1 MRFRRPATSALSR
14 AFVFRIHTPLHHLR
28 FPLVFSILLLNAASC
43 SRETPEPEKASPS
56 PSVRPPPIAEKTV
69 ATSSAKP
76 GASLPSASSSASAS
90 PGKPNTTAEK
100 FQEIPAEE
108 RDKLAG
114 LISFISERDGQREV
128 YIVHAN
134 GTKEKRFTD
143 NKYADYNGPFS
154 PDGKALLVIRV
165 EGEEGPHKLYFWPLD
180 GSEPKRLGPDTM
192 RLRFPNFT
200 PDGKFIVFE
209 SNGSKELP
217 SHFCDIYRI
226 DSGGKKFEQLTKNDE
241 GNFEPA
247 VSPRGDVIVHISSR
261 DRVAELY
268 AMKID
273 GQSPLRLTNT
283 PRDEWGARFSPDGSR
298 IAFISDRE
306 GAERIWVKD
315 FPDGPE
321 RRLTQRSPASRI
333 VEDKIAWAP
342 SGKKIAYVL
351 TIPDTPSAVV
361 IFDLDTGKET
371 FLRGPAGQISEPS
384 WSPDGRHVAVTVTQG
399 KAQQIWIARENGSA
413 WMKLTNSSGGNWN
426 PMWGSTK
433 AKK

>member
-1 MRFRRPATSALSR
+1 MA
-14 AFVFRIHTPLHHLR
+14 TPLVYLR
-28 FPLVFSILLLNAASC
+28 FPIVPAILLLVTASC
-43 SRETPEPEKASPS
+43 SREAPIPEKSPPAES
-56 PSVRPPPIAEKTV
+56 ARPSAITEKP
-69 ATSSAKP
+69 APSSSAKP
-76 GASLPSASSSASAS
+76 RVSVPPASSTVLVS
-90 PGKPNTTAEK
+90 PDKPNTAAEK
-100 FQEIPAEE
+100 FTEIPADE

-128 YIVHAN
+128 YVVRAD

-154 PDGKALLVIRV
+154 PDGKALLVMRV
-165 EGEEGPHKLYFWPLD
+165 EGEDGPHKLYYWPLD
-180 GSEPKRLGPDTM
+180 GSEPKRLGPDVM

-226 DSGGKKFEQLTKNDE
+226 DAGGKKFEQLTKNDE

-247 VSPRGDVIVHISSR
+247 ISPRGDVIVHISSR

-268 AMKID
+268 AMKVD
-273 GQSPLRLTNT
+273 GKSPLRLTNT
-283 PRDEWGARFSPDGSR
+283 PRDEWGAKFSPDGAR

-306 GAERIWVKD
+306 GAERIWIKE

-371 FLRGPAGQISEPS
+371 FLRGPAGQINDPS
-384 WSPDGRHVAVTVTQG
+384 WSPDGRHLAVTVMQG
-399 KAQQIWIARENGSA
+399 KEQQIWIVRENGSA
-413 WMKLTNSSGGNWN
+413 WKKLTNSSGGNWN
-426 PMWGSTK
+426 PIWGTGK